1 MAVTLFNLWDEPA
14 GNKQKVIG
22 PVSKNRRGWGFAFK
36 KGNAIIGPVAKIP

>member
-22 PVSKNRRGWGFAFK
+22 PVSGDAPGLGLCF
-36 KGNAIIGPVAKIP
+36 